1 MGCYNDITGI
11 GVESDK
17 IYQLVQEFQEE
28 SSDENLNW
36 ITMSQKLNYTRYSP
50 VTMLISDDLTSCN

>member
-17 IYQLVQEFQEE
+17 IYQLVQEFQE
-28 SSDENLNW
+28 SSDENLIW